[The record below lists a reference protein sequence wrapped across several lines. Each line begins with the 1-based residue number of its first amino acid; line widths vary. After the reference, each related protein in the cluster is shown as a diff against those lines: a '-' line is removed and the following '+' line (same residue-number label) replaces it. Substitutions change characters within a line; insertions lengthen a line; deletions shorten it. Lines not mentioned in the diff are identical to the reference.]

1 MIEFNAI
8 LDAAPVKLEYWS
20 GVIEKT
26 DFRQV
31 LKFFRLLADD
41 ALTEKEKAEKTIGL
55 FFDGEPPDD
64 PELFNKIMDFIACG
78 KEREAAKEK
87 RVFDYNAD
95 SGRIFAAFWQA
106 YNIDLRTEKMHWFVF
121 CELLSALPDDTRLMQ
136 VIDIRGKKPGKNDSD
151 EYKKQLRKM
160 QRAYKIE
167 DDNDALE
174 SFFDRW

>member
-1 MIEFNAI
+1 
-8 LDAAPVKLEYWS
+8 
-20 GVIEKT
+20 
-26 DFRQV
+26 
-31 LKFFRLLADD
+31 
-41 ALTEKEKAEKTIGL
+41 
-55 FFDGEPPDD
+55 
-64 PELFNKIMDFIACG
+64 
-78 KEREAAKEK
+78 
-87 RVFDYNAD
+87 
-95 SGRIFAAFWQA
+95 
-106 YNIDLRTEKMHWFVF
+106 MHWFVF